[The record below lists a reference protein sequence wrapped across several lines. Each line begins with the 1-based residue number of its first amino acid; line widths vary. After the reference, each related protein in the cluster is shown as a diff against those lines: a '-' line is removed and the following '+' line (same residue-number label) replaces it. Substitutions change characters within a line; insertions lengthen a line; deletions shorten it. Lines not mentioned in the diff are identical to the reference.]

1 MVHGGNH
8 AAPPPGREPRS
19 LPVPCSCG
27 GLAPAVPSP
36 QPGAPVPWR
45 PAAPR
50 LALRV
55 RPLLTVLL
63 AASSA
68 LASSACPPPRS
79 MPSAVAQRVHLPVHL
94 ARGLQAASLRK
105 RGAWLGFRVREQR
118 PRAALAFPPVGFF
131 TEHMRPRPPG
141 EVPRLPP
148 GPRGP
153 RRLAVACRVVTASE
167 RPGALGVLCRSRSPV
182 RGKWPR

>member
-1 MVHGGNH
+1 MLHRHLEGSRG
-8 AAPPPGREPRS
+8 ACRS
-19 LPVPCSCG
+19 P
-27 GLAPAVPSP
+27 APAVASLLRSP
-36 QPGAPVPWR
+36 RHSPAPRCPGAPPL
-45 PAAPR
+45 PASLSASGPCSPCSSQPPPLSPPLPAPH
-50 LALRV
+50 
-55 RPLLTVLL
+55 
-63 AASSA
+63 
-68 LASSACPPPRS
+68 PRS

-118 PRAALAFPPVGFF
+118 PRAALAFPPMGFF

-153 RRLAVACRVVTASE
+153 RRLTVACRVVTASE